1 MKKKLLSSLLCAALV
16 LSMMTGCGASG
27 TTGDSKDKSNT
38 ESTDAGDADNESS
51 AAGERDEDA
60 VMTRAESADISALIP
75 IGQQSADAQ
84 EMVLPIFDMLYRVSG
99 DGTRY
104 FLAESYEMSDD
115 NKELTIKL
123 KDGLTYHDGE
133 PINADEVVWNFNM
146 RKEQELDTY
155 YTSLGDQKVDIEK
168 VDDLTVKLTLPEASA
183 SYSALVGMMQLIP
196 SHLYKDAEDVL
207 NCEANEKG
215 IGTGPYKVK
224 EWNKGESL
232 VLERNED
239 YYGDKPGMKTLVFKV
254 IPEAA
259 NQAVSFESGELDVLK
274 ITNAADYEKYAAM
287 DGVEIFTFQEGRNHY
302 LAFNELSDIM
312 KDDKAREAV
321 CMALNQDEMVSG
333 AYGSDAVA
341 ENAQNVLIPTGLYYT
356 DEVTSYEQDLDMAKF
371 LIEETGLDQKTLK
384 IIYNMDRANFE
395 DIALIVQ
402 QQLKEV
408 GIESEIQGYDSNSY
422 FDQLFEYDGK
432 NTGYDIAVNGY
443 PGTGDPDENRS
454 MFSSAS
460 ENMVSSDKLDKLW
473 DDESKETDPE
483 KRQEIYKQIAQ
494 EVKDIH
500 AMYMVGSTN
509 IILAAKEGYKGLD
522 EVPLIPLFV
531 DYSKIYFESK

>member
-1 MKKKLLSSLLCAALV
+1 MKKRLLSSLLCAALAV
-16 LSMMTGCGASG
+16 SMLAGCGSSG
-27 TTGDSKDKSNT
+27 ET
-38 ESTDAGDADNESS
+38 ENKKEEVKKESS
-51 AAGERDEDA
+51 ESGKRDENA
-60 VMTRAESADISALIP
+60 TMTRAESADISALIP

-99 DGTRY
+99 EGTKY

-115 NKELTIKL
+115 NMELTIKL

-133 PINADEVVWNFNM
+133 RIDADEVVWNFNM
-146 RKEQELDTY
+146 RKEQELDSTY
-155 YTSLGDQKVDIEK
+155 TMLGDKAVEIEK

-183 SYSALVGMMQLIP
+183 SYASLVGMMQLIP
-196 SHLYKDAEDVL
+196 SHLYQDAEDVL

-215 IGTGPYKVK
+215 VGTGPYKVK

-239 YYGDKPGMKTLVFKV
+239 YYGEHPGIKTLVFKI

-274 ITNAADYEKYAAM
+274 ITNAEDYEKYAAM
-287 DGVEIFTFQEGRNHY
+287 DGVEIFTFPEGRNHY
-302 LAFNELSDIM
+302 LAFNELSDVM

-321 CMALNQDEMVSG
+321 CMALNQDELVSG

-341 ENAQNVLIPTGLYYT
+341 VNAQNVITPTGLFYS
-356 DEVTSYEQDLDMAKF
+356 DKVTAYEQDTKKAEQ
-371 LIEETGLDQKTLK
+371 LIKETGLDKKTLK

-402 QQLKEV
+402 QQLKDV
-408 GIESEIQGYDSNSY
+408 GVDSEIQGYDSNSY
-422 FDQLFEYDGK
+422 FDQLFEYDGE

-454 MFSSAS
+454 MFSSMS
-460 ENMVSSDKLDKLW
+460 ENMVSSEKLDQLW
-473 DDESKETDPE
+473 AEGAKEADPQ
-483 KRQEIYKQIAQ
+483 KRQAIYDQVAQ
-494 EVKDIH
+494 EIKDIH

-509 IILAAKEGYKGLD
+509 IILAAKEGYHGLD

-531 DYSKIYFESK
+531 DYSKIYKTAE

>member
-1 MKKKLLSSLLCAALV
+1 MKKKLLSSLLCAAFV
-16 LSMMTGCGASG
+16 VSMMAGCGAS
-27 TTGDSKDKSNT
+27 DSAENN
-38 ESTDAGDADNESS
+38 EGGAAAESS
-51 AAGERDEDA
+51 QSGERDENA
-60 VMTRAESADISALIP
+60 TMTRAESADISALIP

-84 EMVLPIFDMLYRVSG
+84 EMILPIFDMLYRVSG

-104 FLAESYEMSDD
+104 FLAESYEMSED
-115 NKELTIKL
+115 NKELTVKL

-133 PINADEVVWNFNM
+133 PIDADEIVWNFNM
-146 RKEQELDTY
+146 RKEQDLDQTY
-155 YTSLGDQKVDIEK
+155 TTLGDQKVEIEK
-168 VDDLTVKLTLPEASA
+168 VDDLTVKLKLPEASA
-183 SYSALVGMMQLIP
+183 SYPALFGMMQLIP
-196 SHLYKDAEDVL
+196 SHLYKDAEDVM

-232 VLERNED
+232 ILERNED
-239 YYGDKPGMKTLVFKV
+239 YYGEKPGIKTLVFKI

-259 NQAVSFESGELDVLK
+259 NQAVSFESGDLDVLK
-274 ITNAADYEKYAAM
+274 ITNAEDYEKYSAM
-287 DGVEIFTFQEGRNHY
+287 DGVKIFTFPEGRNHY
-302 LAFNELSDIM
+302 LAFNELSDVM

-321 CMALNQDEMVSG
+321 CMALNQDELVSG

-341 ENAQNVLIPTGLYYT
+341 VKAQNVLTPIGLYYT
-356 DEVTSYEQDLDMAKF
+356 DKVTGYEQDVDKAKE
-371 LIEETGLDQKTLK
+371 LIKETGLDQKTLK

-408 GIESEIQGYDSNSY
+408 GVESEIQGYDSNSY
-422 FDQLFEYDGK
+422 FDQLFEYDGE

-454 MFSSAS
+454 MFSSMS
-460 ENMVSSDKLDKLW
+460 NNMVSSEKLDQLW
-473 DDESKETDPE
+473 EDGATESDPE
-483 KRQEIYKQIAQ
+483 KRQEIYEQIAQ
-494 EVKDIH
+494 EIKDIH

-509 IILAAKEGYKGLD
+509 IILAAKEGYQGLD

-531 DYSKIYFESK
+531 DYSKIYKVAE